1 MSKAFKFADNNY
13 LDSTGIV
20 HHRIPLNVV
29 IDNIGDITNDYSQS
43 QTDAYSCNYINE
55 KLDEISTNTKSAIT
69 IGLSANVSHIGTT
82 KVALDT
88 VMNSIG
94 NKFTLNSNG
103 IRIGAGVTK
112 VKVSANILQQ
122 ASTVN
127 LYGGY
132 ITKNGT
138 NLASAVNVGFNTITR
153 TDSWE
158 FFYTGISPII
168 IDVTEGDII
177 YLCSYVNNTTSKVT
191 LQAYAGRAVN
201 LTVEEV

>member
-1 MSKAFKFADNNY
+1 MSKAFRFTDNNY

-29 IDNIGDITNDYSQS
+29 LGNIGDITNDYSQS

-55 KLDEISTNTKSAIT
+55 KLDEISTKSAIT
-69 IGLSANVSHIGTT
+69 IGLSANVNHKAT
-82 KVALDT
+82 KKVELNT
-88 VMNSIG
+88 IMNSIG
-94 NKFTLNSNG
+94 NKFTLIDNG
-103 IRIGAGVTK
+103 IKIGAGVTK

-122 ASTVN
+122 ASDVN

-138 NLASAVNVGFNTITR
+138 NLASAVNIGFNTIPR
-153 TDSWE
+153 TNSWE
-158 FFYTGISPII
+158 FFHTGISPII
-168 IDVTEGDII
+168 IDVVEGDII
-177 YLCSYVNNTTSKVT
+177 YLCSYVNNTTSTVT
-191 LQAYAGRAVN
+191 LQAYAGRTVN

>member
-1 MSKAFKFADNNY
+1 MSKAFKFTDNNY

-20 HHRIPLNVV
+20 HERIPLNVV
-29 IDNIGDITNDYSQS
+29 LDNIGDITNAYSVS

-55 KLDEISTNTKSAIT
+55 KLYEIYTNTKSKMT
-69 IGLSANVSHIGTT
+69 IGLGANVSHKATT

-88 VMNSIG
+88 VMSTIG
-94 NKFTLNSNG
+94 DKFTLNSNG

-112 VKVSANILQQ
+112 VKVSANILQH
-122 ASTVN
+122 ATAGN

-138 NLASAVNVGFNTITR
+138 NLASAVNVGFNTITN
-153 TDSWE
+153 TASWA
-158 FFYTGISPII
+158 FFHTGISPII
-168 IDVTEGDII
+168 IDVVEGDII
-177 YLCSYVNNTTSKVT
+177 YLCSYVGATSTVT

>member
-1 MSKAFKFADNNY
+1 MSKAFRFTGDNY
-13 LDSTGIV
+13 LDSEGIV

-29 IDNIGDITNDYSQS
+29 LDNIGDITNDYSQS

-55 KLDEISTNTKSAIT
+55 KLDEISTKSAIT
-69 IGLSANVSHIGTT
+69 IGLSDNQKHTSTI
-82 KVALDT
+82 KVKLNT

-94 NKFTLNSNG
+94 NKFTLIDNG
-103 IRIGAGVTK
+103 IKIGAGVTK

-122 ASTVN
+122 SSGVN

-153 TDSWE
+153 TNSWE
-158 FFYTGISPII
+158 FFHTGISPII

-177 YLCSYVNNTTSKVT
+177 YLCSYVNEKSTVT

>member
-1 MSKAFKFADNNY
+1 MSKAFTFADNNY
-13 LDSTGIV
+13 LDSTGVV

-29 IDNIGDITNDYSQS
+29 LDNIGDITNDYSQS

-55 KLDEISTNTKSAIT
+55 KLDEISTKSAIT
-69 IGLSANVSHIGTT
+69 IGLSANVNHKATK
-82 KVALDT
+82 KVALNT
-88 VMNSIG
+88 IMNSIG
-94 NKFTLNSNG
+94 NKFTLIDNG
-103 IRIGAGVTK
+103 IKIGAGVTK

-122 ASTVN
+122 ASDVN

-138 NLASAVNVGFNTITR
+138 NLASAVNIGFNTIPR
-153 TDSWE
+153 TNSWE
-158 FFYTGISPII
+158 FFHTGISPII
-168 IDVTEGDII
+168 IDVVEGDII
-177 YLCSYVNNTTSKVT
+177 YLCSYVNNTTSTVT

>member
-1 MSKAFKFADNNY
+1 MSKAFKFTDNNY

-29 IDNIGDITNDYSQS
+29 LGNIGDITNDYSQS

-55 KLDEISTNTKSAIT
+55 KLDEISTKSAIT
-69 IGLSANVSHIGTT
+69 IGLSANISHKKTT
-82 KVALDT
+82 KVALNT
-88 VMNSIG
+88 IMNNIG
-94 NKFTLNSNG
+94 DKFTLIDNG
-103 IRIGAGVTK
+103 IKIGAGVTK

-122 ASTVN
+122 ASVVN

-138 NLASAVNVGFNTITR
+138 NLASAVNVGFNTITN
-153 TDSWE
+153 TNSWA
-158 FFYTGISPII
+158 FFHTGISPII
-168 IDVTEGDII
+168 IDVVEGDIL
-177 YLCSYVNNTTSKVT
+177 YLCSYVGATSTVT

>member
-29 IDNIGDITNDYSQS
+29 LDNIGDITNTYSAS

-55 KLDEISTNTKSAIT
+55 KLDEIYTNTKSKMT
-69 IGLSANVSHIGTT
+69 IGLSANVSHTATT

-88 VMNSIG
+88 VMNIIG
-94 NKFTLNSNG
+94 DKFTLNSNG
-103 IRIGAGVTK
+103 IKIGAGVTK

-122 ASTVN
+122 ASAVN

-153 TDSWE
+153 TNSWE
-158 FFYTGISPII
+158 FFHTGISPII

-177 YLCSYVNNTTSKVT
+177 YLCSYVNETSTVK

>member
-29 IDNIGDITNDYSQS
+29 LDNIGDITNDYSQS
-43 QTDAYSCNYINE
+43 QTDTYSCNYINE
-55 KLDEISTNTKSAIT
+55 RLDEISTKSAIT
-69 IGLSANVSHIGTT
+69 IGLSANVSHTATT

-94 NKFTLNSNG
+94 DKFTLNSNG
-103 IRIGAGVTK
+103 IKVGAGVTK

-122 ASTVN
+122 ASAVN

-138 NLASAVNVGFNTITR
+138 NLASAVNVGFNTIPR
-153 TDSWE
+153 TNSWE
-158 FFYTGISPII
+158 YFHTGISPII
-168 IDVTEGDII
+168 IDVVEGDII
-177 YLCSYVNNTTSKVT
+177 YLCSYINGITATVT
-191 LQAYAGRAVN
+191 LQAYAGRSVN

>member
-13 LDSTGIV
+13 LDSTGVV
-20 HHRIPLNVV
+20 HHRVPLNVV
-29 IDNIGDITNDYSQS
+29 LDNIGDITNDYSQS

-55 KLDEISTNTKSAIT
+55 KLDEISTKSAIT
-69 IGLSANVSHIGTT
+69 IGLSANVSHKATT
-82 KVALDT
+82 KVALNT
-88 VMNSIG
+88 IMNNIG
-94 NKFTLNSNG
+94 DKFTLIDNG
-103 IRIGAGVTK
+103 IKIGAGVTK

-122 ASTVN
+122 SSGVN

-138 NLASAVNVGFNTITR
+138 NLASAVNVGFNTITN
-153 TDSWE
+153 TSSWA
-158 FFYTGISPII
+158 FFHTGISPII
-168 IDVTEGDII
+168 IDVVEGDII
-177 YLCSYVNNTTSKVT
+177 YLCSYVGATSTVT

>member
-1 MSKAFKFADNNY
+1 MSKAIKFKDNTY
-13 LDSTGIV
+13 FDSTGVV
-20 HHRIPLNVV
+20 HERTPLNEVLN
-29 IDNIGDITNDYSQS
+29 NIGNRTNAYSTS
-43 QTDAYSCNYINE
+43 QTDAYSCDYVNE
-55 KLDEISTNTKSAIT
+55 KLDEIYTNTKSKMT
-69 IGLSANVSHIGTT
+69 IGLSANQTHTSTT
-82 KVALDT
+82 KVGLNK

-112 VKVSANILQQ
+112 VKVSANILQH
-122 ASTVN
+122 ASSVN

-138 NLASAVNVGFNTITR
+138 NLASAVNVGFNTITN
-153 TDSWE
+153 TNSWA
-158 FFYTGISPII
+158 FFHTGMSPII
-168 IDVTEGDII
+168 IDVVEGDII
-177 YLCSYVNNTTSKVT
+177 YLCSYIGATSTVT

>member
-1 MSKAFKFADNNY
+1 MSKAFKFANNNY
-13 LDSTGIV
+13 LDSTGVV

-29 IDNIGDITNDYSQS
+29 LDNIGDITNDYSQS

-55 KLDEISTNTKSAIT
+55 KLDEISTKSAIT

-82 KVALDT
+82 KVALNT
-88 VMNSIG
+88 IMNNIG
-94 NKFTLNSNG
+94 DKFTLIDNG
-103 IRIGAGVTK
+103 IKIGAGVTK

>member
-1 MSKAFKFADNNY
+1 MSKAFKFTGDNY

-29 IDNIGDITNDYSQS
+29 LDNIGDISNAYSVS

-55 KLDEISTNTKSAIT
+55 KLYEIYTNTKSKMT
-69 IGLSANVSHIGTT
+69 IGLGANVSHKATT

-88 VMNSIG
+88 VMSTIG
-94 NKFTLNSNG
+94 DKFTLNSNG
-103 IRIGAGVTK
+103 LRIGAGVTK

-122 ASTVN
+122 ASAVN

-138 NLASAVNVGFNTITR
+138 NLPSAVNVGFNMITN
-153 TDSWE
+153 TNSWA
-158 FFYTGISPII
+158 FFHTGISPII

-177 YLCSYVNNTTSKVT
+177 YLCSYVNETSTVT

>member
-1 MSKAFKFADNNY
+1 MSKAFRFTDDNY

-29 IDNIGDITNDYSQS
+29 LGNIGDITNNYSQS

-55 KLDEISTNTKSAIT
+55 KLDEISTKSKMT
-69 IGLSANVSHIGTT
+69 IGLSANVSHKATT
-82 KVALDT
+82 KVALNT
-88 VMNSIG
+88 IMNNIG
-94 NKFTLNSNG
+94 DKFTLNSNG

-122 ASTVN
+122 ASSVN
-127 LYGGY
+127 VYGGY

-138 NLASAVNVGFNTITR
+138 GLNNAVNVGFNTITN
-153 TDSWE
+153 TNSWA
-158 FFYTGISPII
+158 FFHTGISPII
-168 IDVTEGDII
+168 IDVVEGDII
-177 YLCSYVNNTTSKVT
+177 YLCSYVGAISTVT

-201 LTVEEV
+201 LTVEEI

>member
-1 MSKAFKFADNNY
+1 MSKAFTFADNNY
-13 LDSTGIV
+13 LDSTGVV
-20 HHRIPLNVV
+20 HERIPLNVV
-29 IDNIGDITNDYSQS
+29 LDNIGDITNAYSVS

-55 KLDEISTNTKSAIT
+55 KLYEIYTNTKNKMT
-69 IGLSANVSHIGTT
+69 IGLGANVSHKATT

-88 VMNSIG
+88 VMSTIG
-94 NKFTLNSNG
+94 DKFTLNSNG

-122 ASTVN
+122 ASDVN

-138 NLASAVNVGFNTITR
+138 NLASAVNIGFNTIPR
-153 TDSWE
+153 TNSWE
-158 FFYTGISPII
+158 FLHTGISPII
-168 IDVTEGDII
+168 IDVVEGDII
-177 YLCSYVNNTTSKVT
+177 YLCSYVNNKTSTVT
-191 LQAYAGRAVN
+191 LQAYSGRAVN

>member
-1 MSKAFKFADNNY
+1 MSKAFTFADNNY
-13 LDSTGIV
+13 LDSTGVV

-29 IDNIGDITNDYSQS
+29 LDNIGDITNDYSQS
-43 QTDAYSCNYINE
+43 QTDTYSCNYINE
-55 KLDEISTNTKSAIT
+55 KLDEISTKSAIT
-69 IGLSANVSHIGTT
+69 IGLSDNVSHTATT
-82 KVALDT
+82 KVALNT
-88 VMNSIG
+88 IMNNIG
-94 NKFTLNSNG
+94 DKFTLIDNG
-103 IRIGAGVTK
+103 IKIGAGVTK

-122 ASTVN
+122 ASAVN

-138 NLASAVNVGFNTITR
+138 NLASAVNVGFNSITR

-158 FFYTGISPII
+158 WFHTGISPII
-168 IDVTEGDII
+168 IDVVEGDII
-177 YLCSYVNNTTSKVT
+177 YLCSYINGITATVK

>member
-1 MSKAFKFADNNY
+1 MSKAFQFADNNY
-13 LDSTGIV
+13 LDSTGVV

-29 IDNIGDITNDYSQS
+29 LDNIGDINNNYSQS

-55 KLDEISTNTKSAIT
+55 KLDEISTKSAIT
-69 IGLSANVSHIGTT
+69 IGLSANVSHTATT
-82 KVALDT
+82 KVALNT
-88 VMNSIG
+88 IMNNIG
-94 NKFTLNSNG
+94 DKFTLIDNG
-103 IRIGAGVTK
+103 IKIGAGVTK

-122 ASTVN
+122 ASAVN

-138 NLASAVNVGFNTITR
+138 NLTSAVNVGFNTIPR
-153 TDSWE
+153 TNSWE
-158 FFYTGISPII
+158 YFHTGISPII
-168 IDVTEGDII
+168 IDVVEGDII
-177 YLCSYVNNTTSKVT
+177 YLCSYINGITATVT

>member
-1 MSKAFKFADNNY
+1 MSKAFKFANNNY
-13 LDSTGIV
+13 LDSTGVV

-29 IDNIGDITNDYSQS
+29 LDNIGDITNDYSQS

-55 KLDEISTNTKSAIT
+55 KLDEISTKSAIT

-82 KVALDT
+82 KVALNT
-88 VMNSIG
+88 IMNNIG
-94 NKFTLNSNG
+94 DKFTLIDNG
-103 IRIGAGVTK
+103 IKIGAGVTK

-153 TDSWE
+153 TNSWE
-158 FFYTGISPII
+158 FFHTGISPII

>member
-1 MSKAFKFADNNY
+1 MSKAFKFANNNY
-13 LDSTGIV
+13 LDSTGVI

-29 IDNIGDITNDYSQS
+29 LDNIGDITNDYSQS

-55 KLDEISTNTKSAIT
+55 KLYEISTNTKSAIT

-168 IDVTEGDII
+168 IDVVEGDII
-177 YLCSYVNNTTSKVT
+177 YLCSYVNNKTSKVT
-191 LQAYAGRAVN
+191 LQAYSGRAVN

>member
-13 LDSTGIV
+13 LDSTGVV
-20 HHRIPLNVV
+20 HHRVPLNVV
-29 IDNIGDITNDYSQS
+29 LDNIGDITNDYSQS

-55 KLDEISTNTKSAIT
+55 KLDEISTKSAIT
-69 IGLSANVSHIGTT
+69 IGLSANVSHKATT
-82 KVALDT
+82 KVALNT
-88 VMNSIG
+88 IMNNIG
-94 NKFTLNSNG
+94 DKFTLIDNG
-103 IRIGAGVTK
+103 IKIGAGVTK

-122 ASTVN
+122 SSGVN

-138 NLASAVNVGFNTITR
+138 NLASAVNVGFNTITN
-153 TDSWE
+153 TNSWA
-158 FFYTGISPII
+158 FFHTGISPII
-168 IDVTEGDII
+168 IDVVEGDII
-177 YLCSYVNNTTSKVT
+177 YLCSYVGATSTVT

>member
-1 MSKAFKFADNNY
+1 MSKAFKFTDNNY

-29 IDNIGDITNDYSQS
+29 LGNIGDITNDYSQS

-55 KLDEISTNTKSAIT
+55 KLDEISTKSAIT
-69 IGLSANVSHIGTT
+69 IGLSANISHKKTT
-82 KVALDT
+82 KVALNT
-88 VMNSIG
+88 IMNNIG
-94 NKFTLNSNG
+94 DKFTLIDNG
-103 IRIGAGVTK
+103 IKIGAGVTK

-122 ASTVN
+122 ASVVN

-138 NLASAVNVGFNTITR
+138 NLASAVNVGFNTITN
-153 TDSWE
+153 TNSWA
-158 FFYTGISPII
+158 FFHTGISPII
-168 IDVTEGDII
+168 IDVVEGDII
-177 YLCSYVNNTTSKVT
+177 YLCSYVGATSTVT

>member
-13 LDSTGIV
+13 LDSTGVV
-20 HHRIPLNVV
+20 HHRVPLNVV
-29 IDNIGDITNDYSQS
+29 LDNIGDITNDYSQS

-55 KLDEISTNTKSAIT
+55 KLDEISTKSAIT
-69 IGLSANVSHIGTT
+69 IGLSANVSHKATT

-88 VMNSIG
+88 VMNTIG
-94 NKFTLNSNG
+94 DKFTLNSNG
-103 IRIGAGVTK
+103 IKIGAGVTK

-122 ASTVN
+122 SSGVN

-138 NLASAVNVGFNTITR
+138 NLASAVNVGFNTITN
-153 TDSWE
+153 TNSWA
-158 FFYTGISPII
+158 FFHTGISPII
-168 IDVTEGDII
+168 IDVVEGDII
-177 YLCSYVNNTTSKVT
+177 YLCSYVGATSTVT

>member
-1 MSKAFKFADNNY
+1 MSKAIKFKDNTY
-13 LDSTGIV
+13 FDSTGVV
-20 HHRIPLNVV
+20 HERTPLNEVLN
-29 IDNIGDITNDYSQS
+29 NIGNITNAYSTS
-43 QTDAYSCNYINE
+43 QTDAYSCDYVNE
-55 KLDEISTNTKSAIT
+55 KLDEIYTNTKSKMT
-69 IGLSANVSHIGTT
+69 IGLSANQTHTSTT
-82 KVALDT
+82 KVGLNK

-112 VKVSANILQQ
+112 VKVSANILQH
-122 ASTVN
+122 ASSVN

-138 NLASAVNVGFNTITR
+138 NLASAVNVGFNTITN
-153 TDSWE
+153 TNSWA
-158 FFYTGISPII
+158 FFHTGMSPII
-168 IDVTEGDII
+168 IDVVEGDII
-177 YLCSYVNNTTSKVT
+177 YLCSYIGATSTVT

>member
-13 LDSTGIV
+13 LDSTGVV

-29 IDNIGDITNDYSQS
+29 LDNIGDITNDYSQS

-55 KLDEISTNTKSAIT
+55 KLDEISTKSAMT
-69 IGLSANVSHIGTT
+69 IGLSTNVNHKATT
-82 KVALDT
+82 KVALNKI
-88 VMNSIG
+88 MNSIG

-122 ASTVN
+122 ASVVN

-132 ITKNGT
+132 ITKNDT

-158 FFYTGISPII
+158 YFHTGISPII
-168 IDVTEGDII
+168 IDVVEGDII
-177 YLCSYVNNTTSKVT
+177 YLCSYVNGITTTVT

>member
-1 MSKAFKFADNNY
+1 MSKAFKFTDNNY

-20 HHRIPLNVV
+20 HYRIPLNVV
-29 IDNIGDITNDYSQS
+29 LDNIGDITNAYSAS

-55 KLDEISTNTKSAIT
+55 KLYEISTNTKSLMT
-69 IGLSANVSHIGTT
+69 IGLGANVSHTKTT

-88 VMNSIG
+88 VMNIIG
-94 NKFTLNSNG
+94 NKFTLSNNG
-103 IRIGAGVTK
+103 IKIGAGVTK

-122 ASTVN
+122 ATAGN

-138 NLASAVNVGFNTITR
+138 NLASAVNVGFNTITN
-153 TDSWE
+153 TSSWA
-158 FFYTGISPII
+158 FFHTGISPII
-168 IDVTEGDII
+168 IDVVEGDII
-177 YLCSYVNNTTSKVT
+177 YLCSYVGATSTVT

-201 LTVEEV
+201 LTVEEI

>member
-13 LDSTGIV
+13 LDSTGVV

-29 IDNIGDITNDYSQS
+29 LDNIGDITNDYSQS

-55 KLDEISTNTKSAIT
+55 KLDEISTKSAIT

-82 KVALDT
+82 KVALNT
-88 VMNSIG
+88 IMNNIG
-94 NKFTLNSNG
+94 DKFTLIDNG
-103 IRIGAGVTK
+103 IKIGAGVTK

-158 FFYTGISPII
+158 FFHTGISPII

>member
-55 KLDEISTNTKSAIT
+55 KLDEISTKSAMT
-69 IGLSANVSHIGTT
+69 IGLSANVSHTKTT
-82 KVALDT
+82 KVALNT
-88 VMNSIG
+88 VMNNIG
-94 NKFTLNSNG
+94 DKFTLIDNG
-103 IRIGAGVTK
+103 IKIGAGVTK
-112 VKVSANILQQ
+112 VKVSANILQH
-122 ASTVN
+122 STAGN

-158 FFYTGISPII
+158 FFHTGISPII
-168 IDVTEGDII
+168 IDVVEGDII
-177 YLCSYVNNTTSKVT
+177 YLCSYVGATSTVT

-201 LTVEEV
+201 LTVEEI

>member
-13 LDSTGIV
+13 LDSTGVV

-29 IDNIGDITNDYSQS
+29 LDNIGDITNDYSQS

-55 KLDEISTNTKSAIT
+55 KLDEISTKSAIT
-69 IGLSANVSHIGTT
+69 IGLSANVSHTATT
-82 KVALDT
+82 KVALNT
-88 VMNSIG
+88 IMNNIG
-94 NKFTLNSNG
+94 DKFTLIDNG
-103 IRIGAGVTK
+103 IKIGAGVTK

-122 ASTVN
+122 ASAVN

-138 NLASAVNVGFNTITR
+138 NLASAVNVGFNTIPR
-153 TDSWE
+153 TNSWE
-158 FFYTGISPII
+158 YFHTGISPII
-168 IDVTEGDII
+168 IDVVEGDII
-177 YLCSYVNNTTSKVT
+177 YLCSYINGITATVT
-191 LQAYAGRAVN
+191 LQAYAGRSVN

>member
-1 MSKAFKFADNNY
+1 MSKAFTFADNNY
-13 LDSTGIV
+13 LDSTGVV

-29 IDNIGDITNDYSQS
+29 LDNIGDITNDYSQS

-55 KLDEISTNTKSAIT
+55 KLDEISTKSAIT
-69 IGLSANVSHIGTT
+69 IGLSANVNHKATK
-82 KVALDT
+82 KVALNT
-88 VMNSIG
+88 IMNSIG
-94 NKFTLNSNG
+94 NKFTLIDNG
-103 IRIGAGVTK
+103 IKIGAGVTK

-122 ASTVN
+122 ASDVN

-138 NLASAVNVGFNTITR
+138 NLASAVNIGFNTIPR
-153 TDSWE
+153 TNSWE
-158 FFYTGISPII
+158 FFHTGISPII
-168 IDVTEGDII
+168 IDVVEGDII
-177 YLCSYVNNTTSKVT
+177 YLCSYINNTTSTVT

>member
-1 MSKAFKFADNNY
+1 MSKAFKFANNNY
-13 LDSTGIV
+13 LDSTGVV

-29 IDNIGDITNDYSQS
+29 LDNIGDITNDYSQS

-55 KLDEISTNTKSAIT
+55 KLDEISTKSAIT

-82 KVALDT
+82 KVALNT
-88 VMNSIG
+88 IMNNIG
-94 NKFTLNSNG
+94 DKFTLIDNG
-103 IRIGAGVTK
+103 IKIGAGVTK

-158 FFYTGISPII
+158 FFHTGISPII